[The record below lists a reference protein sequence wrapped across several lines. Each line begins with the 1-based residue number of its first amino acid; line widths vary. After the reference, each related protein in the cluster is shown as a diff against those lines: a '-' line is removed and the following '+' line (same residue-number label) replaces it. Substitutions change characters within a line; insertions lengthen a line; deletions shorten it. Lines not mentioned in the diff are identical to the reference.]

1 MVAPT
6 NRKQDKFQSY
16 YTNCDHITSY
26 MVGLLECDNNM
37 SVLEPCAGEGVFIDE
52 LSKQELTP
60 EITAYE
66 LNIDAVNQ
74 LNIKYNDLKNIEIIH
89 QDFIL
94 ANTNKKFDRVIANPP
109 YGAYQSPEKRKQL
122 KKAYPHIYAKETYG
136 LFLIQTL
143 ELLKQDGRLVF
154 IIPDTYLSLHH
165 HQGLRKEIIS
175 NYKIESITLFPSDFF
190 PGVNFGYAGL
200 SIISI
205 VKEKPNIDYNFPV
218 YKGLHSPSE
227 LTELLTKTKKNYEVC
242 RLSYHQLINNP
253 SQAFFLSSKDWISQ
267 ILSSDNM
274 TVGDICFVVTGF
286 YSGNDGKY
294 LRRSP
299 SVTRGTKKYAIVEN
313 NKICR
318 DNLSINPPLNGIKND
333 CYWVPI
339 VKGGNQRFYK
349 QSEWFM
355 DWGEKA
361 VHDYKVTNKQKA
373 RFQNSQFYFRQGIA
387 VPMISSSSITGS
399 LLDGRLFDQSIVGI
413 FPRQDYQDL
422 IYYLL
427 GFFNSKACNDLIRI
441 INISTNN
448 SANYI
453 KKIPLIIPQK
463 PLLEKIS
470 KEVEKLVI
478 LSKYNSINDQDLQEL
493 NQYFY
498 EVYGAK
504 ISE

>member
-1 MVAPT
+1 
-6 NRKQDKFQSY
+6 
-16 YTNCDHITSY
+16 
-26 MVGLLECDNNM
+26 
-37 SVLEPCAGEGVFIDE
+37 
-52 LSKQELTP
+52 
-60 EITAYE
+60 
-66 LNIDAVNQ
+66 
-74 LNIKYNDLKNIEIIH
+74 
-89 QDFIL
+89 
-94 ANTNKKFDRVIANPP
+94 
-109 YGAYQSPEKRKQL
+109 
-122 KKAYPHIYAKETYG
+122 
-136 LFLIQTL
+136 
-143 ELLKQDGRLVF
+143 
-154 IIPDTYLSLHH
+154 
-165 HQGLRKEIIS
+165 
-175 NYKIESITLFPSDFF
+175 
-190 PGVNFGYAGL
+190 
-200 SIISI
+200 
-205 VKEKPNIDYNFPV
+205 
-218 YKGLHSPSE
+218 

-267 ILSSDNM
+267 ILSSDNL
-274 TVGDICFVVTGF
+274 TIGDICFVVTGF

-427 GFFNSKACNDLIRI
+427 GFFNSKACNDLIRT

-463 PLLEKIS
+463 QLLETIL
-470 KEVEKLVI
+470 KEVGRLVI
-478 LSKYNSINDQDLQEL
+478 LSKSNIINDQDLQKL
-493 NQYFY
+493 NEYFY
-498 EVYGAK
+498 DVYGAK
-504 ISE
+504 IS